1 VASATAKNFAT
12 CWLCAEMTSSSSAT
26 NISNT
31 RRTKTFKIAWP
42 RFYRK
47 AIEGAVKQINGANNW
62 ITRFPDKIFTDSACT
77 QKLPIDLP
85 PMETRRTHGVV
96 VATGAH
102 HAIQE
107 HMNDDS
113 GSFMIMP
120 SLKGQEA
127 IDFSQEGFMPF
138 CVGDVNPDGMFVH
151 VFDDVGVRRVLE
163 HLNTITDFTRY
174 LNKRAE
180 YLRSGKLFLCHGEEE
195 LLANYL
201 NVVIRTGGDYD
212 FELPRKKGDEN
223 SGLVTLQGL
232 PTCFQ
237 RVTSLKP
244 SPTISPT
251 LGIGS
256 PICRAR
262 SRPTRYVIQ
271 LRPG

>member
-1 VASATAKNFAT
+1 
-12 CWLCAEMTSSSSAT
+12 
-26 NISNT
+26 
-31 RRTKTFKIAWP
+31 
-42 RFYRK
+42 
-47 AIEGAVKQINGANNW
+47 
-62 ITRFPDKIFTDSACT
+62 
-77 QKLPIDLP
+77 
-85 PMETRRTHGVV
+85 METRRTHGVV

-223 SGLVTLQGL
+223 SGLVTLQGQWSAYVLSEGYFAKTLADDISYTWDRLAHL
-232 PTCFQ
+232 PGKVTPHTLRHTAATCLMQ
-237 RVTSLKP
+237 RGVPIWEAAGFLGMSPEVLQDIGLERGIVLIQGHCLDSRTTTTPVGAGACGFRLVRFSSLQLARL
-244 SPTISPT
+244 TISP
-251 LGIGS
+251 
-256 PICRAR
+256 A
-262 SRPTRYVIQ
+262 
-271 LRPG
+271 